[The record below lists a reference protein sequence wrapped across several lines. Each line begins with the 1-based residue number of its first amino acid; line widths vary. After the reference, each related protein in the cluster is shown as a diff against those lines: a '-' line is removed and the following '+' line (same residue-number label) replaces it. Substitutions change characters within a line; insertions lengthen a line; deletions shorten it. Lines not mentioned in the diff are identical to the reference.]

1 MSGRRA
7 RSNRRLI
14 KAATEVRELAT
25 DLRREAADIARGGD
39 QEDRDTAAWLRELA
53 NQMYGGAAALP
64 IPDTR
69 TLERAAR
76 LAALIE
82 QKISAMVVDLRAQGV
97 GWQRIGYALGIT
109 ADGARKRYSP
119 TVQGETR

>member
-14 KAATEVRELAT
+14 KAANEVRELAT
-25 DLRREAADIARGGD
+25 GLRREAAELARGGD

-53 NQMYGGAAALP
+53 NQMYGGAEALP
-64 IPDTR
+64 IPDTS

-76 LAALIE
+76 MAAFFE
-82 QKISAMVVDLRAQGV
+82 QKIASTVADLREQGV
-97 GWQRIGYALGIT
+97 SWQRIGYALGIS
-109 ADGARKRYSP
+109 AEGARKRYGAGQP
-119 TVQGETR
+119 

>member
-25 DLRREAADIARGGD
+25 DLRREAADLGRGD

-69 TLERAAR
+69 SLERAAR
-76 LAALIE
+76 LAAFVE
-82 QKISAMVVDLRAQGV
+82 QKISAMVVDLRDQAV
-97 GWQRIGYALGIT
+97 SWQRIGYALGIT
-109 ADGARKRYSP
+109 AEGARKRYSP